1 VKVLFDTNVILDVLL
16 AREPHVST
24 AAKLFSLV
32 DSERLDGRICA
43 TTVTT
48 VDYLAT
54 KALGAKQAK
63 KLVRQVLD
71 LFGIA
76 AVDGRVL
83 DAALRLDFDD
93 FEDAV
98 VHEAARACGAAG
110 IVTRNGLDFA
120 RASLPVFDPHELL
133 SAVVAAGD

>member
-48 VDYLAT
+48 VAYLAT

-63 KLVRQVLD
+63 KLVRQV
-71 LFGIA
+71 
-76 AVDGRVL
+76 
-83 DAALRLDFDD
+83 
-93 FEDAV
+93 
-98 VHEAARACGAAG
+98 
-110 IVTRNGLDFA
+110 LDFA